1 MNGRFKKATRKQ
13 AKARIGLD
21 GPAGSG
27 KSFTALRLA
36 FAFPGAKVACIEAGE
51 NGGLALY
58 QGQAPDGVK
67 FDFDLLE
74 MKSNFSP
81 SEYTAAIQEA
91 GAAGYDVLVI
101 DSLSHAW
108 AGEGGALEI
117 KDRVGGNDF
126 AAWRQVTPMHNR
138 MIDAI
143 LQSPCH
149 VIATLRSKT
158 EYVLEANEK
167 GRMVPVK
174 VGMAPIQRA
183 GMEYEFTIYGSID
196 RAHVLTVSKS
206 RCPAVQDAIVSK
218 PGASF
223 MVPVIRWL
231 ETGEVVEI
239 PESTSTPEFE
249 PVGGYPPE
257 GSERAPGKP
266 PLSAFATDSQARR
279 IGELIGLLGIPA
291 EGVKKAL
298 ASRGVDAVEK
308 LTTAQAGDMIISL
321 EKKLQP
327 AG

>member
-223 MVPVIRWL
+223 MAPVIRWL
-231 ETGEVVEI
+231 ETGEVVES
-239 PESTSTPEFE
+239 PEI
-249 PVGGYPPE
+249 V
-257 GSERAPGKP
+257 
-266 PLSAFATDSQARR
+266 
-279 IGELIGLLGIPA
+279 
-291 EGVKKAL
+291 
-298 ASRGVDAVEK
+298 RGVSDEQLERLEVLIDSLKLTQNQLAKGLEKYGVATVSALTRDQAAEMEARLQAAVEK
-308 LTTAQAGDMIISL
+308 RASESQK
-321 EKKLQP
+321 ENVQ
-327 AG
+327 